1 MKVSVAARD
10 GNYLYQ
16 ATASEGEVSQALLSS
31 YAEFAATLGLAAVD
45 VDPGEIER
53 KAEDLMGVKD
63 VKSIITPK
71 VLAKLT
77 TIAIDAKQHRPAF
90 APTAQAASPVREGEP
105 CSFSFSLTPKPILK
119 LAEHD
124 PIDIAI
130 EIPAVTEQDVDQEIL
145 YIASAYL
152 ARSDDG
158 ESPTEN
164 ASFEIDDEWVRKNAP
179 WFKDYEGMRR
189 IVRKNLEETTEAS
202 IENRRRSATA
212 KELAKHLV
220 GEIDNGSYRETVEN
234 LRAGLLEQLKQS
246 GVTWDEFVAGQG
258 GEDAV
263 GMALLVQARE
273 ILTQGYALDALF
285 AQQKLVLTQDD
296 IDKACQAMNPGQ
308 PTRDTYEA
316 AKRMGRMH
324 TLMET
329 AERFKANDWL
339 VDHSNVTVI
348 RAEEETEET

>member
-1 MKVSVAARD
+1 MKVSVAANN

-16 ATASEGEVSQALLSS
+16 AVASEDEVSQALLSS
-31 YAEFAATLGLAAVD
+31 YAEFAATLGLAVVD
-45 VDPGEIER
+45 VDPREIDR

-63 VKSIITPK
+63 VKSIIAPK

-77 TIAIDAKQHRPAF
+77 AIAIDAKQHRPAF
-90 APTAQAASPVREGEP
+90 APTAQAASPIQEGEP

-152 ARSDDG
+152 VRSDDG
-158 ESPTEN
+158 ERPAEN
-164 ASFEIDDEWVRKNAP
+164 TSVEIGDEWVKKNAP
-179 WFKDYEGMRR
+179 WFKNYEGMRR
-189 IVRKNLEETTEAS
+189 IVRKNLEEATEAS
-202 IENRRRSATA
+202 IENRKRTAAA

-246 GVTWDEFVAGQG
+246 GVTWNEFVMEQG

-285 AQQKLVLTQDD
+285 AQQKLALTQDD

-308 PTRDTYEA
+308 PARDTYET
-316 AKRMGRMH
+316 AKSMGRVH

-339 VDHSNVTVI
+339 VEHSNITVI
-348 RAEEETEET
+348 RAAEETEET